1 MSAEGPRYNADGT
14 QNGTK
19 KRGHA
24 IAIDAIC
31 GGGTGTLDSLLIEGC
46 VIDGV
51 RGNAIQLYGTTGD
64 ITIKDT
70 KINSWAVNKT
80 GIGYAIRGDFPE
92 NGSRTLTLT
101 NVYFGLNEI
110 AGNNE
115 FGHVKVGSFSGN
127 TDGNRTAGTYSY

>member
-1 MSAEGPRYNADGT
+1 MR
-14 QNGTK
+14 
-19 KRGHA
+19 
-24 IAIDAIC
+24 C
-31 GGGTGTLDSLLIEGC
+31 GTGTLDSLLIGGC

-80 GIGYAIRGDFPE
+80 GIGYAIRGDFAE

-101 NVYFGLNEI
+101 NVYFGPNEI

-127 TDGNRTAGTYSY
+127 TDGNRTAGTY

>member
-1 MSAEGPRYNADGT
+1 M
-14 QNGTK
+14 
-19 KRGHA
+19 
-24 IAIDAIC
+24 
-31 GGGTGTLDSLLIEGC
+31 
-46 VIDGV
+46 
-51 RGNAIQLYGTTGD
+51 YGTTGD

-80 GIGYAIRGDFPE
+80 GIGYAIRGDFAE

-115 FGHVKVGSFSGN
+115 FGHVKVGLFGGN
-127 TDGNRTAGTYSY
+127 IAETGLQEHIKVLKRIEA

>member
-1 MSAEGPRYNADGT
+1 M
-14 QNGTK
+14 
-19 KRGHA
+19 
-24 IAIDAIC
+24 
-31 GGGTGTLDSLLIEGC
+31 
-46 VIDGV
+46 
-51 RGNAIQLYGTTGD
+51 
-64 ITIKDT
+64 
-70 KINSWAVNKT
+70 NKT
-80 GIGYAIRGDFPE
+80 GIGYAIRGDFAE